1 MQNENGDIEV
11 DEGLERESEG
21 AGEREATPRGR
32 PQPRPQQE
40 RRRAPANADELLLD
54 ELKARAQRAGPRLRE
69 CLLGTLLIELTN
81 GKKYGFDWRQAELVV
96 APLQGDL
103 SGVGPADCSI
113 RMSEDNLL
121 RVANGD
127 LNPQVG
133 MLSDKI
139 KVLGK
144 VSFAVYFFNLVAPRA
159 NV

>member
-1 MQNENGDIEV
+1 MQNENSDV
-11 DEGLERESEG
+11 DTEQGQDREAEEREV
-21 AGEREATPRGR
+21 APRGR
-32 PQPRPQQE
+32 PQPRPQPE
-40 RRRAPANADELLLD
+40 RRRAPANADELMLE

-81 GKKYGFDWRQAELVV
+81 GKKYGFDWRQGELVV

-103 SGVGPADCSI
+103 SGVGPADCTI
-113 RMSEDNLL
+113 RISEDHLM

-139 KVLGK
+139 KVIGK
-144 VSFAVYFFNLVAPRA
+144 VSFAVYFFNLVAPRS